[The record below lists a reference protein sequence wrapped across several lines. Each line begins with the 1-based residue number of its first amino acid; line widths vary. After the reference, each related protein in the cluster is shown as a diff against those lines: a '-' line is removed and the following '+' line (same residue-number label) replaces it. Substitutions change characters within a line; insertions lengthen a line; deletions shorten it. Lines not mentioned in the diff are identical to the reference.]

1 MSELNRIEINRI
13 VDQMDRA
20 MNGEAWHGPHLEEL
34 LSDVSAQ
41 QAAAHPVA
49 GAHSIWELVNH
60 IGSWNEILAQRAS
73 GKAVGVTEEQDW
85 PPVTDTSA
93 ESWKRA
99 LDQMRAS
106 RARLRGAVEKLND
119 AKLDDIAPGKDHSL
133 YVMLHGGVQH
143 DLYHAGQIAVLKKG
157 ATRKARSGS

>member
-1 MSELNRIEINRI
+1 MGEINRI

-34 LSDVSAQ
+34 LKDVSAQ

-60 IGSWNEILAQRAS
+60 IGAWNAILAQRAS
-73 GKAVGVTEEQDW
+73 GMAVAVTSEQDW

-93 ESWKRA
+93 EAWKRS
-99 LDQMRAS
+99 LEQMRAS
-106 RARLRGAVEKLND
+106 RAQLRGAVLKLND
-119 AKLDDIAPGKDHSL
+119 PQLDEIAPGKDHSI

-157 ATRKARSGS
+157 AAIRARSGS

>member
-1 MSELNRIEINRI
+1 MGEINRI

-34 LSDVSAQ
+34 LKDVSAQ

-60 IGSWNEILAQRAS
+60 IGAWNAILAQRAS
-73 GKAVGVTEEQDW
+73 GTAVAVTSEQDW
-85 PPVTDTSA
+85 PPVTDRSA
-93 ESWKRA
+93 EGWKRS
-99 LDQMRAS
+99 LEQMRAS
-106 RARLRGAVEKLND
+106 RAQLRGAVLKLND
-119 AKLDDIAPGKDHSL
+119 PQLDEIAPGKDHSI

-157 ATRKARSGS
+157 AAIRARSGS

>member
-1 MSELNRIEINRI
+1 VSEIKRII
-13 VDQMDRA
+13 DQMDRA

-34 LSDVSAQ
+34 LKNVSAQ
-41 QAAAHPVA
+41 RASAHPVQ

-60 IGSWNEILAQRAS
+60 IAAWNSVLATRAA
-73 GKAVGVTEEQDW
+73 GQAVAVTPEQDW

-99 LDQMRAS
+99 LGQMREA
-106 RARLRGAVEKLND
+106 RARLRGVVEKLND
-119 AKLDDIAPGKDHSL
+119 AQLEGIVPGKDHSV

-143 DLYHAGQIAVLKKG
+143 DLYHAGQIAVLKK
-157 ATRKARSGS
+157 ALQ